1 MMGDMPSS
9 PRRLRM
15 TCLAITMGASLVGGC
30 RKDKHPPAVEKPSS
44 PFRPYNEV
52 QQAQEQRLKVSNAE
66 IIEQLLTA
74 YHRGTDSAADVQEQR
89 EAELA
94 LRAAMVR
101 LEFWYTQGGG
111 RDFLLRDAEQNQP
124 ADR

>member
-1 MMGDMPSS
+1 MRSHL
-9 PRRLRM
+9 RRISVP
-15 TCLAITMGASLVGGC
+15 CFVVAIAVSVASGC
-30 RKDKHPPAVEKPSS
+30 RKDKPPAVEKPSP

-52 QQAQEQRLKVSNAE
+52 QQAQEQRLKVANAE

-74 YHRGTDSAADVQEQR
+74 YHRGTDPAAGVQDQR
-89 EAELA
+89 DAELA

-111 RDFLLRDAEQNQP
+111 RDFLLRDAEQSEP
-124 ADR
+124 ANR